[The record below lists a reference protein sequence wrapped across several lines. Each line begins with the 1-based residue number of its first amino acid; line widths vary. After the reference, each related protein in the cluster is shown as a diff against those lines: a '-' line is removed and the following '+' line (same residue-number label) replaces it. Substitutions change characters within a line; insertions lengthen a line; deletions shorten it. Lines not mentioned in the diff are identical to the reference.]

1 MSLLYISI
9 SWVCTNVI
17 EQTWKNDKEQRQTQN
32 VSFSTAVRLDKV
44 NVPPLH
50 SLLKD
55 SIRLDGVSEGQFKQV
70 LDLELPLLKSKI
82 LKNLATSLH

>member
-1 MSLLYISI
+1 MSLSYISI

-32 VSFSTAVRLDKV
+32 VSFSTAVRLDKDILH
-44 NVPPLH
+44 LH
-50 SLLKD
+50 SLLKE

-82 LKNLATSLH
+82 SKIP